1 MPVLLMLDLML
12 DFMLDRVHAMTH
24 VALRASSDD
33 DVSNLV
39 AFARGRQRWA
49 GEGHAGAAPVT
60 PLSLRQIS
68 RQLSRPRSRSSL
80 RNESWVSASMGC
92 MRGSTLAKASGRTLG
107 IACNIFA
114 PVAVP

>member
-39 AFARGRQRWA
+39 AFARGRQTWQRTPCLHRA
-49 GEGHAGAAPVT
+49 G
-60 PLSLRQIS
+60 S
-68 RQLSRPRSRSSL
+68 QLDYH
-80 RNESWVSASMGC
+80 
-92 MRGSTLAKASGRTLG
+92 
-107 IACNIFA
+107 FA
-114 PVAVP
+114 PKLAGWFAVS